1 MILYHGTNVDFEE
14 IQLSKCRPN
23 KDFGQGFYLTDIFAQ
38 AQDMA
43 ERRFAFESIGAPIVL
58 QYEFDEGSLS
68 GKKLIVRRFE
78 GVSTEW
84 ADFILQNRMSK
95 GKHVHDYDIVI
106 GPVADDG
113 VVLQLNLYMQ
123 RLITMDMLVRELTYH
138 KLNNQYYFGTERT
151 IKYLHR
157 L

>member
-23 KDFGQGFYLTDIFAQ
+23 KDFGQGFYLMDIFTQ
-38 AQDMA
+38 AQEMA
-43 ERRFAFESIGAPIVL
+43 ERRYAFESAGAPLVL
-58 QYEFDEGSLS
+58 QYEFDESSLS
-68 GKKLIVRRFE
+68 GEELLVRRFE
-78 GVSTEW
+78 GVSNEW

-95 GKHVHDYDIVI
+95 GKRMHDYDIVI

-138 KLNNQYYFGTERT
+138 KLNNQYYFGTERA

>member
-1 MILYHGTNVDFEE
+1 
-14 IQLSKCRPN
+14 
-23 KDFGQGFYLTDIFAQ
+23 
-38 AQDMA
+38 MA
-43 ERRFAFESIGAPIVL
+43 ERRFAFESTGTPIVL
-58 QYEFDEGSLS
+58 QYEFDESGLS
-68 GKKLIVRRFE
+68 GEELLVRRFE
-78 GVSTEW
+78 GVSNEW

-95 GKHVHDYDIVI
+95 GKRAHDYDIVI

-138 KLNNQYYFGTERT
+138 KLNNQYYFGTERA

>member
-68 GKKLIVRRFE
+68 GKELIVRRFE

-138 KLNNQYYFGTERT
+138 KLNDQYYFGTERA

>member
-58 QYEFDEGSLS
+58 QYEFDEGSLL
-68 GKKLIVRRFE
+68 GKELIVRRFE

-113 VVLQLNLYMQ
+113 VVLQLNLYIQ

-138 KLNNQYYFGTERT
+138 KLNNQYYFGTERA

>member
-23 KDFGQGFYLTDIFAQ
+23 KDFGQGFYLTEIFTQ
-38 AQDMA
+38 AQEMA

-58 QYEFDEGSLS
+58 RYEFDESSLS
-68 GKKLIVRRFE
+68 GEGLLVRRFE
-78 GVSTEW
+78 GVSNEW
-84 ADFILQNRMSK
+84 ADCILQNRMAK
-95 GKHVHDYDIVI
+95 GKRVHDYDVVI

-138 KLNNQYYFGTERT
+138 KLNNQYYFGTERA

>member
-1 MILYHGTNVDFEE
+1 MILYHGTNIDFEE
-14 IQLSKCRPN
+14 IKLSKCRPN
-23 KDFGQGFYLTDIFAQ
+23 KDFGQGFYLTDIFTQ

-43 ERRFAFESIGAPIVL
+43 ERRFAFESTGTPIVL
-58 QYEFDEGSLS
+58 QYEFDESSLFDE
-68 GKKLIVRRFE
+68 KLLVRRFE
-78 GVSTEW
+78 GVSNEW
-84 ADFILQNRMSK
+84 AEFILQNRMSK
-95 GKHVHDYDIVI
+95 GQRVHDYDIVI

-138 KLNNQYYFGTERT
+138 KLNNQYYFGTERA

>member
-68 GKKLIVRRFE
+68 GKELIVRRFE

-138 KLNNQYYFGTERT
+138 KLNNQYYFGTERA